1 MKKKGDQRS
10 RFFTYKM
17 LVFTADL
24 QRKAGSAS
32 NFKPYKAYKDIEEKT
47 YMNLYVLYGKEKNW
61 KVLL

>member
-1 MKKKGDQRS
+1 
-10 RFFTYKM
+10 M

-47 YMNLYVLYGKEKNW
+47 YMNLYVLYGKEKN
-61 KVLL
+61 